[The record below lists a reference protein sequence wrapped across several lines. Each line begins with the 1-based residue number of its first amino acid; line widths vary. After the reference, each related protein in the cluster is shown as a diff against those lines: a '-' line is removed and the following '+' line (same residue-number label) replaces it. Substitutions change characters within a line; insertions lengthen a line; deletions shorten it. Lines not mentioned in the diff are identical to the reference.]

1 MMLLLQWLASPACT
15 ELEQVVMDWGAKLFG
30 LGDQFLCKSKVGG
43 GVIQVSLSFRLS
55 PASLCLTNNPI
66 RLQRLKVP

>member
-1 MMLLLQWLASPACT
+1 MCTERWKKVSNTAQWLASPACT

-43 GVIQVSLSFRLS
+43 GVIQVGVSALL
-55 PASLCLTNNPI
+55 AL
-66 RLQRLKVP
+66 

>member
-1 MMLLLQWLASPACT
+1 MLLLQWLASPACT

-43 GVIQVSLSFRLS
+43 GVIQASLSFLS
-55 PASLCLTNNPI
+55 ISCILMSNQQSL
-66 RLQRLKVP
+66 